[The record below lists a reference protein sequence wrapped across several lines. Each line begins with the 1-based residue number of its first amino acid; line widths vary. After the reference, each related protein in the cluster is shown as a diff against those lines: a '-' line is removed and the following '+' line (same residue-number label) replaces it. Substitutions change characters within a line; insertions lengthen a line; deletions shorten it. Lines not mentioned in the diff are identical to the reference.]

1 MNNTEYIALVVDDER
16 LARKELIGML
26 SDYTCIKEIHE
37 ADDVSSAIKMID
49 HVKPNLIFLDI
60 QMPGETGFDLL
71 NQIEYAGK
79 IIFVTA
85 YDQYAIRAFEVNAM
99 DYLLKPVTEERL
111 KKSINKLEK
120 EKIKPAE
127 TEYNL
132 KYNDRLFLTL
142 GSQLSFIK
150 ISSIITIESEG
161 DYTRVYIKEGKKG
174 LVSKS
179 MKEWEL
185 RLPANYFCRIHR
197 ATIVNL
203 EFVENIEKWF
213 NYSYRLHLKG
223 KEEPYIISRR
233 YAKQIKEKFG

>member
-1 MNNTEYIALVVDDER
+1 MSKVEYNALIVDDER
-16 LARKELIGML
+16 LARKELISML
-26 SDYTCIKEIHE
+26 SEFACIKTIHE
-37 ADDVSSAIKMID
+37 ADDVKSALKMIET
-49 HVKPNLIFLDI
+49 VNPNLIFLDI
-60 QMPGETGFDLL
+60 QMPGETGFDLI
-71 NQIEYAGK
+71 NQIEYSGK

-99 DYLLKPVTEERL
+99 DYLLKPVTAERL
-111 KKSINKLEK
+111 QKSINKLDTETVK
-120 EKIKPAE
+120 QAN

-132 KYNDRLFLTL
+132 DYNDRLFLTL
-142 GSQLSFIK
+142 GSQMLFVK
-150 ISSIITIESEG
+150 ISSILTIESEG
-161 DYTRVYIKEGKKG
+161 DYTMVYTEEGQKG

-213 NYSYRLHLKG
+213 NYSYRLHIKG

>member
-1 MNNTEYIALVVDDER
+1 MSKVEYNALVVDDER
-16 LARKELIGML
+16 LARKELISML
-26 SDYTCIKEIHE
+26 SEFACIKTIHE
-37 ADDVSSAIKMID
+37 ADDVKSALKMIET
-49 HVKPNLIFLDI
+49 VNPNLIFLDI

-71 NQIEYAGK
+71 NQIEYSGK

-99 DYLLKPVTEERL
+99 DYLLKPVTAERL
-111 KKSINKLEK
+111 QKSINKLEK
-120 EKIKPAE
+120 EKVKPVE

-132 KYNDRLFLTL
+132 NYDDRLFLAL
-142 GSQLSFIK
+142 GSQMLFVK
-150 ISSIITIESEG
+150 ISSLITIESEG
-161 DYTRVYIKEGKKG
+161 DYTMVYTKEGQKG

-185 RLPANYFCRIHR
+185 RLPTNYFCRIHR

-213 NYSYRLHLKG
+213 NYSYRLHIKG

>member
-1 MNNTEYIALVVDDER
+1 MNKIEYNALVIDDER

-26 SDYTCIKEIHE
+26 SEFSCIKSIHE

-49 HVKPNLIFLDI
+49 SVNPNLLFLDI
-60 QMPGETGFDLL
+60 QMPGETGFDLI
-71 NQIEYAGK
+71 NQIDYTGK

-99 DYLLKPVTEERL
+99 DYLLKPVTPERL
-111 KKSINKLEK
+111 QKSVNKLEK
-120 EKIKPAE
+120 DSIKPIE
-127 TEYNL
+127 TDYNL
-132 KYNDRLFLTL
+132 KYNDRLFLTI
-142 GSQLSFIK
+142 GTQLLFVK
-150 ISSIITIESEG
+150 ISSIISIESDG
-161 DYTRVYIKEGKKG
+161 DYTKVFTSEGRKG

-197 ATIVNL
+197 ATIINL

-223 KEEPYIISRR
+223 IEEPYIISRR
-233 YAKQIKEKFG
+233 YAKQLKEKFG

>member
-1 MNNTEYIALVVDDER
+1 MDKIEYNALVVDDER
-16 LARKELIGML
+16 LARKELISML
-26 SDYTCIKEIHE
+26 SEFACIKTIHE
-37 ADDVSSAIKMID
+37 ADDVKSALKMIET
-49 HVKPNLIFLDI
+49 VNPNLIFLDI
-60 QMPGETGFDLL
+60 QMPGETGFDLI
-71 NQIEYAGK
+71 NQIEYSGK

-99 DYLLKPVTEERL
+99 DYLLKPVTAERL
-111 KKSINKLEK
+111 QKSINKLET
-120 EKIKPAE
+120 ETVKPAN
-127 TEYNL
+127 TDYNL
-132 KYNDRLFLTL
+132 DYDDRLFLTL
-142 GSQLSFIK
+142 GTQMLFVK

-161 DYTRVYIKEGKKG
+161 DYTMVHTKEGQKG

-185 RLPANYFCRIHR
+185 RLPSNYFCRIHR

-213 NYSYRLHLKG
+213 NYSYRLHIKG
-223 KEEPYIISRR
+223 KAEPYVISRR